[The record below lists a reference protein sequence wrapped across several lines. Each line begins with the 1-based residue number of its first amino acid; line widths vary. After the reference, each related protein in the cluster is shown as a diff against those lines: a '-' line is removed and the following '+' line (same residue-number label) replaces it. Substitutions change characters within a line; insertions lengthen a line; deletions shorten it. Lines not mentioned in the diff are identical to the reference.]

1 MAPLADERGRRE
13 LLECSLGEPRAW
25 LVALEA
31 RIEAT
36 ERRQATMTEGLDLR
50 SHVAIARG
58 TFWSRGP

>member
-31 RIEAT
+31 RIEAI
-36 ERRQATMTEGLDLR
+36 ERRQATMTMLGSAPVESTR
-50 SHVAIARG
+50 SY
-58 TFWSRGP
+58 WS